1 MAKPTAP
8 RLILSPCGTSLLTN
22 GSTEDERRLL
32 SRHSNT
38 KSLDEMG
45 ADRAAVEKRVAA
57 VRARVCAANAEDA
70 RLASAELNGIL
81 MLRDE
86 QPEAP
91 RDYHILLCTDTWL
104 GEQTGSIV
112 KEWLRANGF
121 QSVEVRRQTDLQTKN
136 LQLFQSALS
145 DLVHTLGSE
154 IEGYRQQG
162 YRVLFNLTGGF
173 KSVQGFLQTLGNLYA
188 DETLYVFE
196 APGSPLLRIP
206 RLPVKMV
213 APDAVRQHLRVFR
226 RLAHGLAV
234 AETDLADVPETFL
247 LRIDS
252 EVTLSPWGA
261 VVWEEVRKEFYGE
274 KVWPCPTDRAA
285 FAAGFLK
292 STEGQPSDRL
302 VNLNDKVDKLSV
314 FLEGDQ
320 KHPLQSLDLKPLRN
334 NPNPPST
341 HEFDAWADRDA
352 KRVFCHYEADR
363 LILDRLGAA
372 LHG

>member
-1 MAKPTAP
+1 
-8 RLILSPCGTSLLTN
+8 LTN

-226 RLAHGLAV
+226 RLANGLAV